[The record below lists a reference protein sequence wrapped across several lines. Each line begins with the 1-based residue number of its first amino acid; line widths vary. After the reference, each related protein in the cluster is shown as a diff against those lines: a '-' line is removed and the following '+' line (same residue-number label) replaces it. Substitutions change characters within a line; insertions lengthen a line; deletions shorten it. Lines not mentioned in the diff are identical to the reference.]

1 MQEKEKESW
10 EAASQALNKKLEIAE
25 SNCIRAEIE
34 AAKTRSIDISLT
46 GLSYLISILYW
57 DGDAFYF
64 GTGQLE
70 LDLSVQNKM
79 LNTKDAELVTAKEEV
94 LFLIML
100 KVRGNRKVHKSCL
113 WRLLTISG
121 RNGRFLA
128 LLSSIWILLVYPK
141 VNWTHP
147 YI

>member
-10 EAASQALNKKLEIAE
+10 EAAFQALNKKLEIAE

-46 GLSYLISILYW
+46 GLSYLITIMYW
-57 DGDAFYF
+57 DGDAFSF

-79 LNTKDAELVTAKEEV
+79 LN
-94 LFLIML
+94 
-100 KVRGNRKVHKSCL
+100 
-113 WRLLTISG
+113 
-121 RNGRFLA
+121 
-128 LLSSIWILLVYPK
+128 
-141 VNWTHP
+141 
-147 YI
+147 